1 MLVLARLLSLLCSLY
16 LWVLIARMILSWIP
30 LLAPGFR
37 RRGALAAV
45 FEAIC
50 TVTDPPINFV
60 RRYVKPIRLGTV
72 GLDIAFMVVFL
83 AVLVLQRAVWW
94 LL

>member
-37 RRGALAAV
+37 PRGALAAV
-45 FEAIC
+45 FEAI
-50 TVTDPPINFV
+50 
-60 RRYVKPIRLGTV
+60 
-72 GLDIAFMVVFL
+72 
-83 AVLVLQRAVWW
+83 RAK
-94 LL
+94 L